1 MADSGARV
9 RAAFRFRGVQ
19 GQACAD
25 PGPARVP
32 PAVASPQ
39 AGCQNR
45 PMPITAR
52 PQAIEILLDSRL
64 SRLESLCREADVP
77 FYDDA
82 GVDSHLDR
90 VLLASDY
97 AFESFVQDPQL
108 LGPDLVRL
116 MNDPRH
122 ADARVAPFSMPMPD
136 DEFRSELRRFRRRE
150 SLRLIWRDV
159 NNIDKVETTLT
170 GSSVL
175 AEVCLEQAL
184 RHAERQLS
192 ERHGLIR
199 NESGENQRLVVL
211 ALGKLGG
218 GELNFSSDVDLVLAY
233 DEAGGSSDGARPL
246 DAEIWYSRLSQHLI
260 SLLADRTPDGYVYRV
275 DLRLRPFGNVGRVA
289 LSFSAMEQYYQ
300 REGRDWERY
309 AWIKARPVAG
319 DRAAGTRLLATL
331 RPFVFRRYF
340 DYTAFAGLREMKEL
354 IDAEVARKDLAD
366 HIKLGPGGIREIEF
380 IVQLVQLIRGGRE
393 PSLRVRGLLPALSA
407 CEQLGL
413 ISAKRSKRLAEA
425 YRFLR
430 RLENRVQMFAD
441 QQTHELPADEG
452 QRQRIALALDYP
464 AWPALV
470 AELDRH
476 RAAVSE
482 EFDAVMAPARRARS
496 SAQAVEWNALWL
508 RCTTNGVDAAAFAE
522 GGFDPVEPVVAAL
535 EGLLGSP
542 ILRAASARSRE
553 RIDRVMPALFA
564 AAAESAAP
572 SACLVRLIGLVHAVA
587 RRSAYLALL
596 DEQPV
601 ALKRLTAV
609 FAASALLA
617 ERVIAH
623 PLLLDELFD
632 ERSEGPPPDRDEVE
646 AEILRRLG
654 ALHDHDPEREIE
666 MIQEQRLAAL
676 FRIGLA
682 FLGKRIDA
690 VQTARA
696 LAAVAEAVLNTVLRI
711 AERDLIAAHGRID
724 ERLGDSA
731 GMAVIGYGS
740 LGGIELGFGS
750 DLDLVFVYDGSHAGL
765 ESNGAKPLDGARY
778 YARLAQRFVHLL
790 TMLTRSGRLYEIDIR
805 LRPDGGTGLLVT
817 SLEAYAAYQQERAWT
832 WEHQAL
838 VRARVVAGDVGLG
851 RRFTEAR
858 AEALDARIYGSELR
872 KQIVAMRT
880 RWRKEADRSSER
892 LLDLKQGLGALVDIQ
907 FLVQAIVLE
916 HASNFPRLLTVTN
929 SVDLIEMAAGAN
941 LLDPVQASTLR
952 DAHSRLLARSL
963 ANKLD
968 ARPRLSARDEEIG
981 QATHGVLRV
990 ARELDLA
997 FD

>member
-1 MADSGARV
+1 M
-9 RAAFRFRGVQ
+9 
-19 GQACAD
+19 
-25 PGPARVP
+25 
-32 PAVASPQ
+32 
-39 AGCQNR
+39 
-45 PMPITAR
+45 
-52 PQAIEILLDSRL
+52 
-64 SRLESLCREADVP
+64 P

-82 GVDSHLDR
+82 GVDSHLAR

-97 AFESFVQDPQL
+97 AFESFVQDPHL

-122 ADARVAPFSMPMPD
+122 ADARSAPFAMQLSD
-136 DEFRSELRRFRRRE
+136 QEFSTEIRRFRRRE

-159 NNIDKVETTLT
+159 NNVDMVETTLT

-175 AEVCLEQAL
+175 AETCLEFAL
-184 RHAERQLS
+184 RHAERHLA
-192 ERHGLIR
+192 ERHGVVR
-199 NESGENQRLVVL
+199 NEAGEVQRLVVL

-218 GELNFSSDVDLVLAY
+218 AELNFSSDVDLVLAY
-233 DEAGGSSDGARPL
+233 DEGGGVSDGARSL
-246 DAEIWYSRLSQHLI
+246 DAEVWYSRVCQHLI
-260 SLLADRTPDGYVYRV
+260 SLLADRTQDGYVYRV

-289 LSFSAMEQYYQ
+289 LSFAAMEQYYQ

-319 DRAAGTRLLATL
+319 DKAAGVRLLATL

-366 HIKLGPGGIREIEF
+366 HLKLGPGGIREIEF
-380 IVQLVQLIRGGRE
+380 TVQLVQLIRGGRE

-413 ISAKRSKRLAEA
+413 INAKRSRRLREA
-425 YRFLR
+425 YKFLR
-430 RLENRVQMFAD
+430 RVENRVQMIAD
-441 QQTHELPADEG
+441 QQTHELPGDEL
-452 QRQRIALALDYP
+452 QRQRLALALDYP
-464 AWPALV
+464 DWTELIND
-470 AELDRH
+470 LDRH
-476 RAAVSE
+476 RNAVSE
-482 EFDAVMAPARRARS
+482 EFDAVMAPASRARS
-496 SAQAVEWNALWL
+496 SVKAAEWNNMWQQFSDE
-508 RCTTNGVDAAAFAE
+508 GVDTRALAE
-522 GGFDPVEPVVAAL
+522 AGFDPAQPVAAAL

-542 ILRAASARSRE
+542 ILRAASTRSRE
-553 RIDRVMPALFA
+553 RMDRVVPALFA
-564 AAAESAAP
+564 AAADSAAP

-632 ERSEGPPPDRDEVE
+632 DRSEGPPPDRDEVE
-646 AEILRRLG
+646 AEIQRRLG
-654 ALHDHDPEREIE
+654 AMHDQDPEREIE
-666 MIQEQRLAAL
+666 MIQEQRLAAQ

-682 FLGKRIDA
+682 FLGKRVDA
-690 VQTARA
+690 EQTARA
-696 LAAVAEAVLNTVLRI
+696 LAAVAEAVLASVLRI
-711 AERDLIAAHGRID
+711 AERDLIAAHGTID
-724 ERLGDSA
+724 ERPGDGA
-731 GMAVIGYGS
+731 GMVVIGYGS
-740 LGGIELGFGS
+740 LGGNELGFGS
-750 DLDLVFVYDGSHAGL
+750 DLDLVFVYDGSHAAL
-765 ESNGAKPLDGARY
+765 ESNGVKPLDGARY

-817 SLEAYAAYQQERAWT
+817 SLDAYAAYQQERAWT

-838 VRARVVAGDVGLG
+838 VRARAVTGDVGLG
-851 RRFTEAR
+851 RRFAEAR
-858 AEALDARIYGSELR
+858 AAALDARVYGSELR
-872 KQIVAMRT
+872 KKIVDMRS
-880 RWRKEADRSSER
+880 RWRKESDRSSATV
-892 LLDLKQGLGALVDIQ
+892 LDLKQGLGALVDIE
-907 FLVQAIVLE
+907 FLLQALVLE
-916 HASNFPRLLTVTN
+916 HVSSYPRLLNVTN
-929 SVDLIEMAAGAN
+929 SVDLIETAAGAN
-941 LLDPVQASTLR
+941 LLNPTQAATLR
-952 DAHSRLLARSL
+952 DAHMLLLARSL

-968 ARPRLSARDEEIG
+968 ARPRIASRDSELDA
-981 QATHGVLRV
+981 ATKGVLGV

-997 FD
+997 FDT